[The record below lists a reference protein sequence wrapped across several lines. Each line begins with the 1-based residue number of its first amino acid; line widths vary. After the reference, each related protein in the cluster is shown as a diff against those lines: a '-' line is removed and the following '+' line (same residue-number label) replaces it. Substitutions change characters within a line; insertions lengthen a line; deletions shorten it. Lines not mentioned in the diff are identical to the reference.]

1 MRERLE
7 PIDPTPLDRG
17 CCDWCGSKLPRGK
30 IYCDASCRVAYN
42 NLQTRQGKAVVQ
54 MLKIWRKYRG
64 AKGTPGEGQIGRVAA
79 RVDLMLEEDRARK
92 KAAAER
98 RKASADAA

>member
-17 CCDWCGSKLPRGK
+17 CCDWCGARVKRGK
-30 IYCDASCRVAYN
+30 VYCDAACRVAYN
-42 NLQTRQGKAVVQ
+42 NLCTRQGKAVVQ

-64 AKGTPGEGQIGRVAA
+64 RKKTPGEGQMTRIAF
-79 RVDLMLEEDRARK
+79 RVDLMLEEDRNRK
-92 KAAAER
+92 KQAATR
-98 RKASADAA
+98 RKSEEA